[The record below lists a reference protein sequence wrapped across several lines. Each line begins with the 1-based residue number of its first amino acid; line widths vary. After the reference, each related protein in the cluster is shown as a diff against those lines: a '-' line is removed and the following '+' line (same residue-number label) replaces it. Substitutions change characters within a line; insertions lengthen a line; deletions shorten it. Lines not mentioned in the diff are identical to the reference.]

1 MKKIVLAGGCFW
13 GVQAY
18 FDLVKGVTKTTV
30 GYIDGMFKN
39 PSYQDVI
46 NGSGHAE
53 ALYLEYDETITSL
66 STILKHYFNIIDPT
80 LVNRQG
86 NDIGM
91 SYRTGIYCYDEKDIE
106 VAKKYIDSISDH
118 YKKKIVTTV
127 KMAKDFTVAENYHQ
141 HYLDKNPN
149 GYCHIN
155 LNKITDIQEFPIYK
169 KINNF

>member
-18 FDLVKGVTKTTV
+18 FDLVKGVKKTTV
-30 GYIDGMFKN
+30 GYIDGMIDN

-53 ALYLEYDETITSL
+53 ALYLEYDESETTL
-66 STILKHYFNIIDPT
+66 PMILKHYFNIIDPT

-91 SYRTGIYCYDEKDIE
+91 SYRTGIYCYDEADME
-106 VAKKYIDSISDH
+106 VAKAYIDSIRSQ
-118 YKKKIVTTV
+118 YAKEIVTTV
-127 KMAKDFTVAENYHQ
+127 KMAKDFSVAENYHQ

-155 LNKITDIQEFPIYK
+155 LNKITDIQEFPVYK

>member
-13 GVQAY
+13 GVQTY
-18 FDLVKGVTKTTV
+18 FDLVKGVIKTTV
-30 GYIDGMFKN
+30 GYIDGMMDN
-39 PSYQDVI
+39 PTYQDVL

-53 ALYLEYDETITSL
+53 ALHLEYDESVTSL
-66 STILKHYFNIIDPT
+66 QLIFEHYFNIIDPT

-86 NDIGM
+86 NDIGLI
-91 SYRTGIYCYDEKDIE
+91 YRTGIYCYDESDID
-106 VAKKYIDSISDH
+106 VAIKYIDSIRNQ
-118 YKKKIVTTV
+118 YVKEIVTSV

-155 LNKITDIQEFPIYK
+155 LNKITNIQEFPIYK
-169 KINNF
+169 KNK